1 MDCLSTEGLGDQP
14 LGDLG
19 AVGVRRVDHV
29 DVELEGAPQH
39 ALALVGVARLAPD
52 PRAGDAEQGLE
63 VVASGRAIATVPVWV
78 AAGPEQKPAWNGL
91 PTTRPSSRPI
101 PGGARHRLDTARTRG
116 PGRARLVVAE
126 LALACRRPE

>member
-39 ALALVGVARLAPD
+39 ALALVGVAPLAPD
-52 PRAGDAEQGLE
+52 PRAGGAEQGLE
-63 VVASGRAIATVPVWV
+63 VVASGRAIATVPVRV
-78 AAGPEQKPAWNGL
+78 AAGPEQKPAWYGV
-91 PTTRPSSRPI
+91 PTTTVQPSDPW
-101 PGGARHRLDTARTRG
+101 
-116 PGRARLVVAE
+116 
-126 LALACRRPE
+126 